1 MRLRVYGYEA
11 GPGSRKLLRAAD
23 EKEVSLEGVCSVANL
38 LGKRF
43 KCSVCN
49 TEVLCVKAGDGT
61 ISCCGKNMDLQEAR
75 PLPSSD

>member
-1 MRLRVYGYEA
+1 M
-11 GPGSRKLLRAAD
+11 
-23 EKEVSLEGVCSVANL
+23 ANQ

-49 TEVLCVKAGDGT
+49 TEVLCVKASDGV
-61 ISCCGKNMDLQEAR
+61 ISCCGKDMDMQEAR